1 MNHKPSLFGSEEAT
15 VKVAEKRLDA
25 GGSEETLPSAFY
37 SELLEQYQKL
47 LRQSKSLVR
56 TGDLMQGEVRAL
68 NLKLETSERK
78 YRSMMEAIE
87 DPLYVTSSVYR
98 LEYMNP
104 SMAQRIGHD
113 ATGKKCHESIH
124 GLVDRCPWCPGIQMN
139 SNRLEILSPRD
150 QRSYCMAMFPL
161 KNQDDTVSRMGI
173 LRDTTDLR
181 RMEDEVSKMAK
192 LESVGVMAGGIA
204 HDFNNLLAVI
214 MGNLEIARD
223 DMTLNLLPLSNLDA
237 ALRACGKV
245 SRLTKEFITMARK
258 TAPLSQ
264 PEDIRTVIEDVA
276 QRLVGGSG
284 VIRKISFAENV
295 QMVLVDQGLMRRA
308 LNNLIL
314 NALEAMPSG
323 GVLGIHAENVFVKEK
338 NEDLRVILKP
348 GPYVLVSISDEGIGI
363 EAENMDRV
371 FDPYFSTKE
380 RGSQKGMGLGLSTAL
395 SIINSHG
402 GALTLDSEP
411 GKGTIVK
418 IYLPAWTGE
427 KDAEDETT

>member
-1 MNHKPSLFGSEEAT
+1 MDHKPSLFALEEAT
-15 VKVAEKRLDA
+15 IEAAEKRLDA
-25 GGSEETLPSAFY
+25 GGSKGKLPSAFY
-37 SELLEQYQKL
+37 GELLEQYSKL

-87 DPLYVTSSVYR
+87 DPLYVSSSDYT
-98 LEYMNP
+98 LEYLNP
-104 SMAQRIGHD
+104 SMVERIGHD
-113 ATGKKCHESIH
+113 ATGSPCYESIH
-124 GLVDRCPWCPGIQMN
+124 GREGKCPWCPDIR
-139 SNRLEILSPRD
+139 SDISDRLEILSPGD

-161 KNQDDTVSRMGI
+161 ENQDASVSRMGI

-181 RMEDEVSKMAK
+181 RMEDEVSKMVK

-223 DMTLNLLPLSNLDA
+223 DMALNLLPLSNLDQ
-237 ALRACGKV
+237 ALKACDKV
-245 SRLTKEFITMARK
+245 RRLTKEFITMARK
-258 TAPLSQ
+258 SAPSSK
-264 PEDIRTVIEDVA
+264 PEDIRSVIEDVA
-276 QRLVGGSG
+276 QRLAEGS
-284 VIRKISFAENV
+284 VVTRAISFAENLQKV
-295 QMVLVDQGLMRRA
+295 SVDQGLMRRA

-314 NALEAMPSG
+314 NALEAMPLG
-323 GVLGIHAENVFVKEK
+323 GVLGIVAENVLVKEK
-338 NEDLRVILKP
+338 RKDLPVTLKP
-348 GPYVLVSISDEGIGI
+348 GPYVLVAISDTGSGI

-380 RGSQKGMGLGLSTAL
+380 QGTQKGMGLGLSTAL

-411 GKGTIVK
+411 GKGTTVR
-418 IYLPAWTGE
+418 IYLPAWDRKG
-427 KDAEDETT
+427 DVNVR